1 MNLGKVLRE
10 ARKKKGYTQV
20 ALAEKSG
27 LKQSQIARLES
38 NSSEPRVST
47 LIKISKALDFE
58 LVIEFKEL
66 EGV

>member
-1 MNLGKVLRE
+1 MNLGKVLKE

>member
-1 MNLGKVLRE
+1 MNLGEVLRE

-20 ALAEKSG
+20 SLAEKSG

>member
-66 EGV
+66 EGI

>member
-1 MNLGKVLRE
+1 MNLGKVLKE

-27 LKQSQIARLES
+27 LKQSQIARLET

-66 EGV
+66 EGI

>member
-1 MNLGKVLRE
+1 MNLGEVLRE